1 MKLTLALLAIV
12 TSIPWARAE
21 ELPENLRR
29 NTTEILGT
37 INSSDNACRVRAF
50 VDPYMSLAGQ
60 DETREYRW
68 RIHVPDGS
76 KFNLLWASGNL
87 PKTGVPQSGQ
97 RLVPDSNPLPSSAG
111 DVVVVIRA
119 KSGAKDTFEIS
130 VYPEFPDSKPSLQ
143 STYVRDAKWLPY
155 FQKGSTETEHLDRAK
170 ETRLNVDRTH
180 QLMAHYRVVEGS
192 RLGYGIWLEFETE
205 EGRTTR

>member
-1 MKLTLALLAIV
+1 MRLSLALLAIV
-12 TSIPWARAE
+12 SSISSAQAE

-60 DETREYRW
+60 DKTREYRW

-76 KFNLLWASGNL
+76 KFNLLWASGSL
-87 PKTGVPQSGQ
+87 PKTGVPRSGQ
-97 RLVPDSNPLPSSAG
+97 RLVPQSNPLPPSAG

-119 KSGAKDTFEIS
+119 QNGSKDTLEIS
-130 VYPEFPDSKPSLQ
+130 IYPEFPDSHPPLQ

-155 FQKGSTETEHLDRAK
+155 FNNEDIETEHLDRSK
-170 ETRLNVDRTH
+170 ETRLSVDRTH
-180 QLMAHYRVVEGS
+180 QLMAHYRVVDGS
-192 RLGYGIWLEFETE
+192 KRGYGIWLEFETE
-205 EGRTTR
+205 VGRTTR